1 MQAVVIVPSK
11 FRVGIPPCRGCE
23 PGGKEIGE
31 PEDWRHH
38 RRQIGANDSGY
49 DYKSRYRTV
58 RRAIHPVAEIAA
70 TATPFKDCADYG
82 SLATLAF
89 VSHANS
95 SISVVPS
102 EVSTLA
108 IIRHRLQYSL
118 NSHFRQITNIDFGQ
132 ISVLGLALN
141 TFRNGRRRELT

>member
-11 FRVGIPPCRGCE
+11 FRVCIPPCRGCE
-23 PGGKEIGE
+23 PVGKEIGE

-38 RRQIGANDSGY
+38 RRQIGANDPGY
-49 DYKSRYRTV
+49 DYKSRYRAV

-70 TATPFKDCADYG
+70 AATPFKDRADYG
-82 SLATLAF
+82 NLATLAF

-95 SISVVPS
+95 SINMVPS
-102 EVSTLA
+102 ERCTLA
-108 IIRHRLQYSL
+108 IIRRRLQYSL
-118 NSHFRQITNIDFGQ
+118 NWHFRQITNIDFGQ

-141 TFRNGRRRELT
+141 TFRNGRRREPT